1 MVPGFVARDV
11 AIAAGVAAQL
21 PATVNAA
28 MGGLAQAAG
37 IAFTTAGEGFAGAAN
52 VSNGFQPIF
61 GAIEPPSAP
70 DDDQWL
76 NTGFGYRNYAD
87 ATRRHWGADID
98 LQYYVN
104 TKLSYYANLSWVNRN
119 WWAVGDD
126 DLPFATGLDSPMH
139 KYRAGLDYIASIDKG
154 IRFNLSYQHD
164 SAFNSDS
171 ALYGGEVQ
179 EKNLFDMNIG
189 YQFDNGFRIDIS
201 GTNIFDNKYRSYQG
215 MPVIGRRMIAK
226 ATYTF

>member
-76 NTGFGYRNYAD
+76 
-87 ATRRHWGADID
+87 
-98 LQYYVN
+98 
-104 TKLSYYANLSWVNRN
+104 LSLI
-119 WWAVGDD
+119 
-126 DLPFATGLDSPMH
+126 H
-139 KYRAGLDYIASIDKG
+139 I
-154 IRFNLSYQHD
+154 
-164 SAFNSDS
+164 
-171 ALYGGEVQ
+171 
-179 EKNLFDMNIG
+179 
-189 YQFDNGFRIDIS
+189 
-201 GTNIFDNKYRSYQG
+201 
-215 MPVIGRRMIAK
+215 
-226 ATYTF
+226 